1 MAGSTTVGSRGRV
14 ATGSGNR
21 LRHALVTGG
30 AGFIGSHLV
39 RALVVEGVI
48 VRVVDDL
55 TTGKLENLDG
65 VATELVVG
73 DLRSIPLGEIVAGV
87 DTIFHLAAV
96 PSVPRSV
103 KDPLRSHEAA
113 ATATLRLLIAA
124 RDAGVSRFVNSSSSS
139 VYGNVAQPPM
149 RESMATQP
157 RSPYAVAKLAAEGYT
172 RVFASL
178 YRMSTVS
185 LRYFNVFGP
194 RQDPSSAYAAVI
206 PLFVTA
212 LLRSERPTIFG
223 DGRQSRDFTFV
234 DNVVRANILAGRA
247 QGLAGESVNVAA
259 GEPRSVLA
267 VLDAIAGILGRPVEP
282 TFATER
288 PGDIRDSHADIAL
301 ARQLLSYEPIVSF
314 EDGLRATV
322 EWLRTRASA
331 P

>member
-1 MAGSTTVGSRGRV
+1 MSPAG
-14 ATGSGNR
+14 TGGPKR
-21 LRHALVTGG
+21 ALVTGG

-39 RALVVEGVI
+39 RALVDEGVA

-55 TTGKLENLDG
+55 TTGKRENLDG
-65 VATELVVG
+65 VDADLDVR
-73 DLRSIPLGEIVAGV
+73 DLRSAPLDDVVAGV

-124 RDAGVSRFVNSSSSS
+124 RDAGVTRFVNSSSSS
-139 VYGNVAQPPM
+139 VYGNIAQPPM

-172 RVFASL
+172 RVFAGL
-178 YRMSTVS
+178 YGMSTVT

-194 RQDPSSAYAAVI
+194 RQDPGSAYAAVI

-212 LLRSERPTIFG
+212 LLRGERPTIFG

-234 DNVVRANILAGRA
+234 GNVVRANILAARA
-247 QGLAGESVNVAA
+247 EGLAGESVNVAA
-259 GEPRSVLA
+259 GEPRSVLT
-267 VLDAIAGILGRPVEP
+267 LLGAIAEILGRPAEAS
-282 TFATER
+282 FAPER
-288 PGDIRDSHADIAL
+288 LGDIRDSHADISL
-301 ARQLLSYEPIVSF
+301 ARRLLGYEPIVPF
-314 EDGLRATV
+314 AEGLRTTV
-322 EWLRTRASA
+322 EWLRARASA